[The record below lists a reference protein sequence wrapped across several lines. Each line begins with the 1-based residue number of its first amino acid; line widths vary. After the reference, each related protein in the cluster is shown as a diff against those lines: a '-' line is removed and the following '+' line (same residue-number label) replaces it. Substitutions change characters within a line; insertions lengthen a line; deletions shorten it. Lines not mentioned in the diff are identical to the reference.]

1 MFQEVT
7 VTCQGWL
14 RGWTEGPYS
23 RILPGEGSDDI
34 PMLVMAEL
42 HVDWI
47 LLGACVCPI
56 SSWGR
61 VDALPNVE
69 HYVVNVANTVRQS
82 EKKVHGKTAMNFG
95 AVFLNFRSLY
105 IHSGT
110 ENPHG
115 TTQPEV
121 S

>member
-14 RGWTEGPYS
+14 PGWTEGPYS

-47 LLGACVCPI
+47 LLGAYVCPI

-82 EKKVHGKTAMNFG
+82 EKKSAWQNSNEFWCSIPE
-95 AVFLNFRSLY
+95 LSISL
-105 IHSGT
+105 HT
-110 ENPHG
+110 LRN
-115 TTQPEV
+115 
-121 S
+121 